1 MPRKPGGIVE
11 NLRKWYA
18 DTTGRVMLTPQ
29 EEEQYQRI
37 RQAWA
42 LLSDVVYPR
51 TNPEIVKILM
61 QHYGI
66 RSSVAYETI
75 TYAKELY
82 GDITVSDTA
91 SSREILYGFFLEAYR
106 IAHKQ
111 QDPKA
116 MIAAASKMAQ
126 LRGLDKDTA
135 DLPDFS
141 KVEPGDTIVNLQ
153 EGEFK
158 QIAMLLSGGVID
170 LNKRLDAEEIEFELL
185 ERGDQKGN

>member
-1 MPRKPGGIVE
+1 ME

-91 SSREILYGFFLEAYR
+91 SSREILYGFLLEAYR

-111 QDPKA
+111 QDAKA
-116 MIAAASKMAQ
+116 MIAAVGKMAQ

-170 LNKRLDAEEIEFELL
+170 LNRRIDAEEIEFELL

>member
-1 MPRKPGGIVE
+1 ME

-66 RSSVAYETI
+66 RSSVA
-75 TYAKELY
+75 
-82 GDITVSDTA
+82 
-91 SSREILYGFFLEAYR
+91 
-106 IAHKQ
+106 
-111 QDPKA
+111 
-116 MIAAASKMAQ
+116 
-126 LRGLDKDTA
+126 
-135 DLPDFS
+135 
-141 KVEPGDTIVNLQ
+141 
-153 EGEFK
+153 
-158 QIAMLLSGGVID
+158 
-170 LNKRLDAEEIEFELL
+170 
-185 ERGDQKGN
+185 